1 SLKDWFWEN
10 INVKGGIRIREVWWS
25 DWFLALVWNIWKW
38 RNQVCHSQTP
48 WPVQNLW
55 RITHDLAHEIF
66 SMKRISHPNREV
78 ELIGW
83 SPPPIGW
90 VKLNVDGSRVS
101 AEDSTAIGGVLRG
114 ACGTWIAGFLHHI
127 GSQPILQ
134 AELLAIRDGLS
145 WVQMLRY
152 SQVEVESDSLLAVQL
167 VMSSNTCCHPLGT
180 LISDIHSLM
189 EMMQNCKI
197 RHIRR
202 EANFVADYIA
212 KSAHGLGDGEKWL
225 SNPPQGVLHLLEADR
240 KGRKYRRGSNPGVE
254 LTSREIGDRNIT
266 RAASSD

>member
-1 SLKDWFWEN
+1 
-10 INVKGGIRIREVWWS
+10 
-25 DWFLALVWNIWKW
+25 
-38 RNQVCHSQTP
+38 
-48 WPVQNLW
+48 
-55 RITHDLAHEIF
+55 
-66 SMKRISHPNREV
+66 
-78 ELIGW
+78 
-83 SPPPIGW
+83 
-90 VKLNVDGSRVS
+90 
-101 AEDSTAIGGVLRG
+101 
-114 ACGTWIAGFLHHI
+114 
-127 GSQPILQ
+127 
-134 AELLAIRDGLS
+134 
-145 WVQMLRY
+145 MLRY

-167 VMSSNTCCHPLGT
+167 VMSSNTCCHPLGA

-212 KSAHGLGDGEKWL
+212 KSAHDLGDGEKWL

-254 LTSREIGDRNIT
+254 LTSREISDRNIA